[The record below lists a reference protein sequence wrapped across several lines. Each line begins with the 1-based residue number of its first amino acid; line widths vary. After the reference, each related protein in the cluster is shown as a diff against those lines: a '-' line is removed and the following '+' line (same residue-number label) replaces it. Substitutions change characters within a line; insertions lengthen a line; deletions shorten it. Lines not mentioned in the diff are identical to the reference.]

1 LIKTKIVSRSSRLR
15 SATIIC
21 PYIPTQNDGSFMSV
35 TQSNL
40 PVGDVVVQTTALT
53 RTFGDLIAV
62 DHVTLSVN
70 RGEIFGLIGPNGAG
84 KSTLI
89 KMLTT
94 LLPPSSGT
102 ATVAGYDIVCEPA
115 QVRRHIG
122 YVPQLLSAD
131 GSLTGYENL
140 LLSARL
146 YGVPRKERTQRIN
159 RALARMGL
167 AEAANRLVGHFSGGM
182 IRRLE
187 IAQSLLHRP
196 AVLFLDEPTVGL
208 DPGAREAVW
217 ERVLDLRNTFQRTMI
232 VTSHHMDEID
242 EFCDRIAL
250 VDRGRIVA
258 VGTPS
263 ELKAKIAPDA
273 TLDDVFVRLLG
284 AGSEA
289 GESYGDVRRA
299 RRAAR
304 EHG

>member
-1 LIKTKIVSRSSRLR
+1 MPDNKPNAPISD
-15 SATIIC
+15 SA
-21 PYIPTQNDGSFMSV
+21 
-35 TQSNL
+35 
-40 PVGDVVVQTTALT
+40 VQAFALT
-53 RTFGDLIAV
+53 RRFGDLTAV
-62 DHVTLSVN
+62 DQVTLTIN
-70 RGEIFGLIGPNGAG
+70 QGEIFGLIGPNGAG

-94 LLPPSSGT
+94 LLPPTSGS
-102 ATVAGYDIVCEPA
+102 ATVAGYDIVRQPA
-115 QVRRHIG
+115 EVRRHIG

-131 GSLTGYENL
+131 GSLTGYENM

-146 YGVPRKERTQRIN
+146 YGIPRLERTERITG
-159 RALARMGL
+159 ALARMGL
-167 AEAANRLVGHFSGGM
+167 SEVAHHIAGQYSGGM

-196 AVLFLDEPTVGL
+196 TVLFLDEPTVGL
-208 DPGAREAVW
+208 DPGARETVW
-217 ERVLDLRNTFQRTMI
+217 EHVLDLRDRFHRTMI

-250 VDRGRIVA
+250 IDHGRIAA

-263 ELKAKIAPDA
+263 ELKARVGPNA
-273 TLDDVFVRLLG
+273 TLDDVFIRLV
-284 AGSEA
+284 AATSETETEGNY
-289 GESYGDVRRA
+289 GEVRRA

>member
-1 LIKTKIVSRSSRLR
+1 MPDEHTN
-15 SATIIC
+15 A
-21 PYIPTQNDGSFMSV
+21 PDQ
-35 TQSNL
+35 
-40 PVGDVVVQTTALT
+40 DVVVRAFGLT
-53 RTFGDLIAV
+53 RKFGELTAV
-62 DHVTLSVN
+62 DQVSLTIK
-70 RGEIFGLIGPNGAG
+70 RGEIFGMIGPNGAG

-94 LLPPSSGT
+94 LLPPTSGS
-102 ATVAGYDIVCEPA
+102 ATIAGYDIVSQPA
-115 QVRRHIG
+115 AVRRQIG

-146 YGVPRKERTQRIN
+146 YGVPHREQKGRIT

-167 AEAANRLVGHFSGGM
+167 SDATHHLAGQYSGGM

-208 DPGAREAVW
+208 DPSARETVW
-217 ERVLDLRNTFQRTMI
+217 EHVLDLRDRFHRTMI
-232 VTSHHMDEID
+232 VTSHLMDEIN

-250 VDRGRIVA
+250 IDRGRIVA
-258 VGTPS
+258 VGTAS
-263 ELKAKIAPDA
+263 ELKARVGPDA
-273 TLDDVFVRLLG
+273 TLDDVFIQLV
-284 AGSEA
+284 AATSETEIEGNY
-289 GESYGDVRRA
+289 GEVRRA

>member
-1 LIKTKIVSRSSRLR
+1 MPNEMVSAPIHDIVVETS
-15 SATIIC
+15 
-21 PYIPTQNDGSFMSV
+21 
-35 TQSNL
+35 
-40 PVGDVVVQTTALT
+40 ALT
-53 RTFGDLIAV
+53 RKFGNLTAV
-62 DHVTLSVN
+62 DQVTLTIN
-70 RGEIFGLIGPNGAG
+70 QGEIFGLIGPNGAG

-94 LLPPSSGT
+94 LLPPTSGS
-102 ATVAGYDIVCEPA
+102 AKVAGHDIVAQPA
-115 QVRRHIG
+115 EVRRHIG

-131 GSLTGYENL
+131 GSLTGYENM

-146 YGVPRKERTQRIN
+146 YGVPRREQAERIT

-167 AEAANRLVGHFSGGM
+167 SEASHHLVGHYSGGM

-196 AVLFLDEPTVGL
+196 TVLFLDEPTVGL
-208 DPGAREAVW
+208 DPGARETVW
-217 ERVLDLRNTFQRTMI
+217 ERVLDLRDRFHRTMI

-250 VDRGRIVA
+250 IDRGRIAA
-258 VGTPS
+258 VGTSS
-263 ELKAKIAPDA
+263 ELKARVGPAA
-273 TLDDVFVRLLG
+273 TLDDVFIHLV
-284 AGSEA
+284 AATSETEGNY
-289 GESYGDVRRA
+289 GEVRRA

>member
-1 LIKTKIVSRSSRLR
+1 MPDAPATQSVVNVRDLTRRFGMSSRSTMQPS
-15 SATIIC
+15 TI
-21 PYIPTQNDGSFMSV
+21 
-35 TQSNL
+35 
-40 PVGDVVVQTTALT
+40 AE
-53 RTFGDLIAV
+53 
-62 DHVTLSVN
+62 
-70 RGEIFGLIGPNGAG
+70 GEIFGLIGPNGAG

-94 LLPPSSGT
+94 LLPPTSGS
-102 ATVAGYDIVCEPA
+102 ATVAGYDIVRQPA
-115 QVRRHIG
+115 EVRRHIG

-131 GSLTGYENL
+131 GSLTGYENM

-146 YGVPRKERTQRIN
+146 YGIPRRERQQRIK

-167 AEAANRLVGHFSGGM
+167 SEAADHLVGHYSGGM

-196 AVLFLDEPTVGL
+196 TVLFLDEPTVGL
-208 DPGAREAVW
+208 DPGARETVW
-217 ERVLDLRNTFQRTMI
+217 DHVLDLRDSVPTTMI

-250 VDRGRIVA
+250 IDRGRIA
-258 VGTPS
+258 AIGTPA
-263 ELKAKIAPDA
+263 ELKAQVGPDA
-273 TLDDVFVRLLG
+273 TLDDVFIQLVGRKPET
-284 AGSEA
+284 EA
-289 GESYGDVRRA
+289 EGSYGEVRRA

>member
-1 LIKTKIVSRSSRLR
+1 MPGDEPNLSTD
-15 SATIIC
+15 SAAVHVIT
-21 PYIPTQNDGSFMSV
+21 
-35 TQSNL
+35 
-40 PVGDVVVQTTALT
+40 LT
-53 RTFGDLIAV
+53 RKFGDLTAV
-62 DHVTLSVN
+62 DHVTFTVN
-70 RGEIFGLIGPNGAG
+70 QGEIFGLIGPNGAG

-94 LLPPSSGT
+94 LLPPSSGS
-102 ATVAGYDIVCEPA
+102 ATVAGHDIVSQAAE
-115 QVRRHIG
+115 VRRHIG

-146 YGVPRKERTQRIN
+146 YGVPQQERKERIA

-167 AEAANRLVGHFSGGM
+167 AEASHHLVGHYSGGM

-196 AVLFLDEPTVGL
+196 TVLFLDEPTVGL
-208 DPGAREAVW
+208 DPSARETVW
-217 ERVLDLRNTFQRTMI
+217 EHVVDLRDRFHRTMI

-250 VDRGRIVA
+250 INRGRIA
-258 VGTPS
+258 AMGTPA
-263 ELKAKIAPDA
+263 ELKARVGPDA
-273 TLDDVFVRLLG
+273 TLDDAFIRLV
-284 AGSEA
+284 ASKSETETE
-289 GESYGDVRRA
+289 GSYGEVRRA

>member
-1 LIKTKIVSRSSRLR
+1 MPDDKAN
-15 SATIIC
+15 AT
-21 PYIPTQNDGSFMSV
+21 TESV
-35 TQSNL
+35 A
-40 PVGDVVVQTTALT
+40 VQAFALT
-53 RTFGDLIAV
+53 RKFGDLTAV
-62 DHVTLSVN
+62 DQVTLTIDQ
-70 RGEIFGLIGPNGAG
+70 GEIFGLIGPNGAG

-94 LLPPSSGT
+94 LLPPTSGS
-102 ATVAGYDIVCEPA
+102 ATVAGYDIVAQPA
-115 QVRRHIG
+115 EVRRHIG
-122 YVPQLLSAD
+122 YVPQLLSSD
-131 GSLTGYENL
+131 GSLTGYENM

-146 YGVPRKERTQRIN
+146 YGVPRQQRRERIS

-167 AEAANRLVGHFSGGM
+167 SEVAHHLAGKYSGGM

-196 AVLFLDEPTVGL
+196 TVLFLDEPTVGL
-208 DPGAREAVW
+208 DPGARETVW
-217 ERVLDLRNTFQRTMI
+217 EHVLDLRDRFHRTMI

-250 VDRGRIVA
+250 IDHGRIAV

-263 ELKAKIAPDA
+263 ELKARVGPNA
-273 TLDDVFVRLLG
+273 TLDDVYIRLV
-284 AGSEA
+284 ATTSETETEGNY
-289 GESYGDVRRA
+289 GEVRRA